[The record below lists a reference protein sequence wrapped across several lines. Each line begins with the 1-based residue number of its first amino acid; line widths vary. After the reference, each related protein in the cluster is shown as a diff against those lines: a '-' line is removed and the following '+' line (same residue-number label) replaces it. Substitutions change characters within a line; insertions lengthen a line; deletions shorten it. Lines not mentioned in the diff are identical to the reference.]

1 MRLVKKPWGHEEIW
15 AETDK
20 YCGKILYIQAGQ
32 RLSLQYH
39 EKKTETIRV
48 QQGTLILTLGNPD
61 GSTFETQLQAGQ
73 SYHISTGTIHRFGAG
88 EHDVVLVEVSTPEL
102 DDVVRLQDDYTR

>member
-1 MRLVKKPWGHEEIW
+1 MRIIKKPWGHEEIW

-20 YCGKILYIQAGQ
+20 YCGKILYIQAGH

-48 QQGTLILTLGNPD
+48 MQGTLLLTLQDSKGIVFNK
-61 GSTFETQLQAGQ
+61 TLQVGEA
-73 SYHISTGTIHRFGAG
+73 YHVAPNTIHRFGAG
-88 EHDVVLVEVSTPEL
+88 DHDVVIIEVSTTEL
-102 DDVVRLQDDYTR
+102 DDVVRLQDDYKR

>member
-1 MRLVKKPWGHEEIW
+1 MRIVKKPWGHEEIW

-20 YCGKILYIQAGQ
+20 YCGKILYIKAGH

-48 QQGTLILTLGNPD
+48 MQGTLHLTLQDTKGVIFD
-61 GSTFETQLQAGQ
+61 KKMQAGEA
-73 SYHISTGTIHRFGAG
+73 YHVAPHTRHRFGAG
-88 EHDVVLVEVSTPEL
+88 EHDVVIVEVSTPEL
-102 DDVVRLQDDYTR
+102 DDVIRLQDDYKR